1 MWCHQ
6 GSNRYDVERHWKCT
20 CLAESKQDLLYVIK
34 SNTLKRKCNESEV
47 DLRVLE
53 NQYSDLEKKRK
64 ILDKKRKKI
73 RKMFSSQFFL
83 TRAKL

>member
-1 MWCHQ
+1 M
-6 GSNRYDVERHWKCT
+6 

>member
-1 MWCHQ
+1 M
-6 GSNRYDVERHWKCT
+6 
-20 CLAESKQDLLYVIK
+20 CLAKSKQDLLYVIE

-64 ILDKKRKKI
+64 ILDKKRKKMQ
-73 RKMFSSQFFL
+73 KNVQFTTFFN
-83 TRAKL
+83 TCKIMKKF